1 MTAPT
6 PELATTLEPTVT
18 DRLLQAEAMVRT
30 WCGWHIAPE
39 RDDTFMLD
47 GPGGPNLV
55 LPTLHLTD
63 VVSVTEGGTLLDP
76 AVPDYQW
83 SQAGVITRIRWAS
96 WQWFDPSVF
105 DDFGTGPNSW
115 SSDDQSIVVEVT
127 HGYPDVPAD
136 VTSVVQRVAQRLV
149 DNPAGL
155 VQETVGPFHNQYGTS
170 DLLTP
175 GDLAVLARY
184 RLPTRP

>member
-1 MTAPT
+1 MTTPT
-6 PELATTLEPTVT
+6 PELATTLEPSVT

-39 RDDTFMLD
+39 RDDTFTLD
-47 GPGGPNLV
+47 GTGGPNLV
-55 LPTLHLTD
+55 LPTLHLTA
-63 VVSVTEGGTLLDP
+63 VTSVTENGTLLDP
-76 AVPDYQW
+76 DVPDYQW
-83 SQAGVITRIRWAS
+83 SQAGIITRVRWAD
-96 WQWFDPSVF
+96 WQWFDASRF
-105 DDFGTGPNSW
+105 DADLPGPDAW
-115 SSDDQSIVVEVT
+115 SNQDQAIVVEVT
-127 HGYPDVPAD
+127 HGYADVPAD

-155 VQETVGPFHNQYGTS
+155 IQETVGPFHNQYGTS

-184 RLPTRP
+184 RLPVRP